1 MSSNLQTQPLILTKD
16 ILLNYKYIKHIL
28 SYTLRIRDLLCRE
41 LERLPLHMKVTNYVF
56 NMDDPHNTLYND
68 ASYLLQ
74 NDYSKNRVLDDV
86 VNQLHQYFPDSKI
99 TIHDKE
105 DRNGFIITKNTY
117 IEIDWS

>member
-16 ILLNYKYIKHIL
+16 ILLNYKYTKHIL
-28 SYTLRIRDLLCRE
+28 SHTLRIRDLLCRE

-56 NMDDPHNTLYND
+56 NMDEPQNTLYND

-105 DRNGFIITKNTY
+105 HRNGFVITKNTY

>member
-1 MSSNLQTQPLILTKD
+1 M
-16 ILLNYKYIKHIL
+16 LLHYKYRKHIL
-28 SYTLRIRDLLCRE
+28 RYTLVIRDLLCRE
-41 LERLPLHMKVTNYVF
+41 LEMLPLDTKVTNYVYKIDE
-56 NMDDPHNTLYND
+56 MQNTLYYD

-105 DRNGFIITKNTY
+105 DRNGFVITKNTY